1 MRVEPIPEWGLH
13 TTDDDWEEL
22 DQHVPSRATRLRR
35 MWLIRYRTVWWHV
48 DAGEGNRISFD
59 DARKFIL
66 LAS

>member
-1 MRVEPIPEWGLH
+1 MRIEPIPDWGFQ

-22 DQHVPSRATRLRR
+22 DQGTIALSQPRR
-35 MWLIRYRTVWWHV
+35 MWYTRYRTVWWHV

-59 DARKFIL
+59 DARKLIL